1 MRAGAAAGEGAQGA
15 ETGGLDP
22 RAPGGMV
29 PRMLRRPFALLPGL
43 FFAGRTR
50 AQTGPQPRLP
60 EERLVIA
67 TRDGTRHEFRVEMAV
82 QPDHQTV
89 GLMFREAVGPNEGM
103 LFDWGAP
110 RESSMWMRNTLV
122 PLDML
127 FIAADGRVHRIAERT
142 VPHSLAPVDSRG
154 PVRAT
159 LELAGGTAER
169 LNLRVGDRVLH
180 RIFGTAP

>member
-1 MRAGAAAGEGAQGA
+1 
-15 ETGGLDP
+15 
-22 RAPGGMV
+22 
-29 PRMLRRPFALLPGL
+29 
-43 FFAGRTR
+43 
-50 AQTGPQPRLP
+50 
-60 EERLVIA
+60 
-67 TRDGTRHEFRVEMAV
+67 
-82 QPDHQTV
+82 
-89 GLMFREAVGPNEGM
+89 MFRTEVAPNEGM

-142 VPHSLAPVDSRG
+142 TPHSLAPIDSRG

-159 LELAGGTAER
+159 LELRGGVTER
-169 LNLRVGDRVLH
+169 LNIRVGDRVQH

>member
-1 MRAGAAAGEGAQGA
+1 
-15 ETGGLDP
+15 LDR

-29 PRMLRRPFALLPGL
+29 PRMLRRSSLAVLPGVL
-43 FFAGRTR
+43 LAAQSR

-60 EERLVIA
+60 AEPLVIVA
-67 TRDGTRHEFRVEMAV
+67 RDGTRHEFRVEVAASPE
-82 QPDHQTV
+82 QQTV
-89 GLMFREAVGPNEGM
+89 GLMFRESVGPSEGM
-103 LFDWGAP
+103 LFDWGGP

-142 VPHSLAPVDSRG
+142 VPHSLSPVDSRG

-180 RIFGTAP
+180 RVFGTAP